1 MNDSKSMDTAVG
13 PQARSLGR
21 RDLLIGSI
29 CCAGAVLGSST
40 ALWSSPRALP
50 AGGLQGLIPT
60 QIGTW
65 RLATT
70 YGVVVAETGE
80 NARGPYDDLLT
91 RIYQSSVAPPLTLLI
106 AYVGS
111 QRADVR
117 LHRPE
122 ACYPA
127 AGFKLSDSEPVD
139 LKFADTPMI
148 AAQMV
153 LAESAM
159 RSEQLLYWT
168 RVGNAF
174 PRSNVA
180 QVGAFLKENFTG
192 NAPDGILVRLSV
204 PGRDRAQAAA
214 AFRGFLTTLLTIASP
229 EAKRALF
236 GRQPL
241 GVQNLPPPVERKGA
255 KT

>member
-1 MNDSKSMDTAVG
+1 MSDLQSTDATEL
-13 PQARSLGR
+13 PLARTLGR
-21 RDLLIGSI
+21 RDLLMGGI

-50 AGGLQGLIPT
+50 AGGLQALIPA

-65 RLATT
+65 TLATT
-70 YGVVVAETGE
+70 YGVVVTETGE

-91 RIYQSSVAPPLTLLI
+91 RIYQSSVAPPVTLLV

-139 LKFADTPMI
+139 LRFADTPLI

-174 PRSNVA
+174 PRTNVA
-180 QVGAFLKENFTG
+180 QVGAFLKENIRG

-204 PGRDRAQAAA
+204 PGRDRVQAAK
-214 AFRGFLTTLLTIASP
+214 AFRGFLTALLAIASP

-236 GRQPL
+236 GQQP
-241 GVQNLPPPVERKGA
+241 
-255 KT
+255 